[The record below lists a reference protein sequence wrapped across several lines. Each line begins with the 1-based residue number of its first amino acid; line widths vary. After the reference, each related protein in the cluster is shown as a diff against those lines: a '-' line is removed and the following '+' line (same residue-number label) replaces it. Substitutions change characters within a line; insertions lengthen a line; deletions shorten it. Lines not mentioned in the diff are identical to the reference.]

1 MKKSQEQKKLDEF
14 EDKLLKL
21 DTYLVDLRQKY
32 SSEKE
37 EIERL
42 KIQIQH
48 MESAMKNKDQDL
60 GKIRTDLQIVS
71 SEQASL
77 EARISTRKEYLF
89 ELNNNLESVNFEL
102 SKVSFF

>member
-1 MKKSQEQKKLDEF
+1 MKKSQEQKKLDDF

-21 DTYLVDLRQKY
+21 DSYLIDLRQKY
-32 SSEKE
+32 STEKE

-60 GKIRTDLQIVS
+60 GKIKTDLQIIT

-77 EARISTRKEYLF
+77 EARVISRKELLF
-89 ELNNNLESVNFEL
+89 DLNSNLESVNFEL
-102 SKVSFF
+102 TKVS